1 MPYSARLE
9 KTKVN
14 FWSPHPTPRRAV
26 GMVKVF
32 LTPKP
37 RDDVEKGHLAI
48 PRSQRPLKPGE
59 DLKRGSEADKHEAL
73 SWQSQ

>member
-1 MPYSARLE
+1 MPYSARPD

-14 FWSPHPTPRRAV
+14 FWSLHPTPRRAV

-32 LTPKP
+32 LPPKP

-48 PRSQRPLKPGE
+48 PRSQRPLRSGE
-59 DLKRGSEADKHEAL
+59 GLKRGSETDKHEAV
-73 SWQSQ
+73 SWQS

>member
-1 MPYSARLE
+1 MPYSARLD

-14 FWSPHPTPRRAV
+14 PKKGM

-48 PRSQRPLKPGE
+48 PRSQRPLKLGE
-59 DLKRGSEADKHEAL
+59 GLKRGSETDKHEAM